1 MKFRSLLLV
10 SLTLFTAC
18 TAAPT
23 ATVRPDPCRDAV
35 DRAALAR
42 EVSQQIS
49 LLDAALV
56 ICRDV
61 DAFTDGLRLHPG
73 VIAVAPATFIQRRC
87 EDPPDQ
93 RVQRSSICQTV
104 APPSSDVPGQDAAK
118 VYIGRTLD
126 GRSVELRS
134 DQVRFTDGR
143 PSGIIEV
150 VEVSTTQ
157 GCSGLSALYSQW
169 IPLVKLEDRGD
180 ELSVYAQHTL
190 NVMRSLGCEIP
201 GDPSRPA
208 ALNGLSETETEDG
221 QEED

>member
-1 MKFRSLLLV
+1 MKFRVLLLV
-10 SLTLFTAC
+10 GLAALSAC
-18 TAAPT
+18 GAAPT
-23 ATVRPDPCRDAV
+23 VTVRADPCRDAL
-35 DRAALAR
+35 DRAAIAR

-61 DAFTDGLRLHPG
+61 EAFTDGLRLHPG

-93 RVQRSSICQTV
+93 RVGRSSICQAV
-104 APPSSDVPGQDAAK
+104 VPPTSDTPNDNAAQ

-134 DQVRFTDGR
+134 DQVRFTEGR

-150 VEVSTTQ
+150 VDVSTQ
-157 GCSGLSALYSQW
+157 EGCRGLARLYAQW
-169 IPLVKLEDRGD
+169 IPLVTLEDRGD
-180 ELSVYAQHTL
+180 ELSVYAQHTV
-190 NVMRSLGCEIP
+190 NVMRSLGCDLPDLP
-201 GDPSRPA
+201 GQPA
-208 ALNGLSETETEDG
+208 SQGGGQGEDDEVG
-221 QEED
+221 TPEQ

>member
-1 MKFRSLLLV
+1 MKLRSVLLLG
-10 SLTLFTAC
+10 LALLCAC
-18 TAAPT
+18 GSAPT
-23 ATVRPDPCRDAV
+23 AAVRPEPCRDAL

-42 EVSQQIS
+42 EVTQQIS

-61 DAFTDGLRLHPG
+61 DAFAEGLRLHPG
-73 VIAVAPATFIQRRC
+73 VISVAPATFIQRRC
-87 EDPPDQ
+87 ESPPDQ
-93 RVQRSSICQTV
+93 RVGRSSICQSV
-104 APPSSDVPGQDAAK
+104 VPPTSDLPNADAAQ

-150 VEVSTTQ
+150 VEVSTRAGCQ
-157 GCSGLSALYSQW
+157 GLSGLYAKW
-169 IPLVKLEDRGD
+169 IPLVSLEDRGD

-190 NVMRSLGCEIP
+190 NVMRSLGCESPSIP
-201 GDPSRPA
+201 GLPSPQ
-208 ALNGLSETETEDG
+208 GDG
-221 QEED
+221 TDGENLDEAPEE